1 VPYLEEVHLALRR
14 CWSDVLIWVGVTAAC
29 GPRVPSP
36 AQELATARAA
46 IAAQIAR
53 SVQATRDKDID
64 ALLSVQTP
72 DFTLQNDTTGDEH
85 GELLT
90 RDKLR
95 ANLLRDWSVIAE
107 NGTIDIQID
116 SLTLQGDTATVY
128 TRQLYERLMHQ
139 REGPLL
145 DTVVTSVKHR
155 EVWRR
160 LPQGW
165 RVAHI
170 EELWH
175 GPILVNGQIYTP

>member
-1 VPYLEEVHLALRR
+1 MALRR
-14 CWSDVLIWVGVTAAC
+14 RWSDVLIWVGVTAGC
-29 GPRVPSP
+29 TPRPSSP
-36 AQELATARAA
+36 AEEVTTARAA

-72 DFTLQNDTTGDEH
+72 DFTLQNDTSGDEH
-85 GELLT
+85 GDLLT
-90 RDKLR
+90 QDELR

-116 SLTLQGDTATVY
+116 SLTLQGETATVY
-128 TRQLYERLMHQ
+128 TRQHYERLMHQ

>member
-1 VPYLEEVHLALRR
+1 MALRR
-14 CWSDVLIWVGVTAAC
+14 RWSDVLIWVGVTAGC
-29 GPRVPSP
+29 TPRPSSP
-36 AQELATARAA
+36 AEEVTTARAA

-72 DFTLQNDTTGDEH
+72 DFTLQNDTSGDEH

-90 RDKLR
+90 QDELR

-128 TRQLYERLMHQ
+128 TRQHYERLMHQ

>member
-1 VPYLEEVHLALRR
+1 MALRC
-14 CWSDVLIWVGVTAAC
+14 CWSNVLIWVGVAAAC
-29 GPRVPSP
+29 APRASTP

-46 IAAQIAR
+46 IEAQIAR

-72 DFTLQNDTTGDEH
+72 DFTLQNDTIGDEH

-90 RDKLR
+90 QAQLR

-107 NGTIDIQID
+107 NGIIDIQID
-116 SLTLQGDTATVY
+116 SLTLLGVTAIVY
-128 TRQLYERLMHQ
+128 TRQHYERLMRQ

-155 EVWRR
+155 EMWRR

-175 GPILVNGQIYTP
+175 GPILVNGQIYMP

>member
-1 VPYLEEVHLALRR
+1 MPLPRGWNDLLV
-14 CWSDVLIWVGVTAAC
+14 CVGVTTAC
-29 GPRVPSP
+29 GPRQPSP

-64 ALLSVQTP
+64 AFLSVQTP
-72 DFTLQNDTTGDEH
+72 DFTLQNDTVGDEH
-85 GELLT
+85 GEYLT
-90 RDKLR
+90 KDQLR
-95 ANLLRDWSVIAE
+95 VNILRDWSVIAE

-116 SLTLQGDTATVY
+116 SLALQGDTATVY
-128 TRQLYERLMHQ
+128 TRQHYERLMHQ
-139 REGPLL
+139 REGALL
-145 DTVVTSVKHR
+145 DTVITSVKHR

-165 RVAHI
+165 RIAHM

>member
-1 VPYLEEVHLALRR
+1 MALRR
-14 CWSDVLIWVGVTAAC
+14 CWTDVLIWVAVTAAC
-29 GPRVPSP
+29 APRASSP
-36 AQELATARAA
+36 DQEVAIARAA

-64 ALLSVQTP
+64 VLLSVQTP
-72 DFTLQNDTTGDEH
+72 DFTLQNDTTGDQH

-90 RDKLR
+90 QDQLR
-95 ANLLRDWSVIAE
+95 ANLLRDWSVIAA

-116 SLTLQGDTATVY
+116 SLTLQGDSATVY
-128 TRQLYERLMHQ
+128 TRQHYERLMHQ

-145 DTVVTSVKHR
+145 DTVITSVKHR

-165 RVAHI
+165 RVAHV
-170 EELWH
+170 EEQWH